1 VTDPPDEHP
10 EWARYRRPVQPPEAS
25 EDSGGSET
33 PDPVDPDGA
42 PIGEAA
48 PAPEE
53 SEPAPH
59 SPSAAPPSPSAA
71 PAGAGWN
78 TAAAALL
85 GAVPKMPAADAP
97 ASTWDP
103 GEAIPNE
110 LEVRIRR
117 DLVRGRKIVWLTWV
131 AALASLVLGLVAVR
145 QATLLVAIDRR
156 LVTTEEVE
164 AAGAAFDI
172 ARSVLIAA
180 VVLGLLLALR
190 WLRGALPVMAELHRR
205 GVVDGPAPRTERPLD
220 RLRLLWRPS
229 GVPAERAG
237 WADLRVGDGRRVA
250 WFAAGFVGL
259 ATIVGLIAA
268 IWLGAAQD
276 ADTSRLLRIVSGID
290 GGLWLVA
297 SVLVGVAFD
306 AILWREAAAAR
317 ALGVFI
323 PLVDAP
329 SRALVRIL
337 PPILLFGAGVLV
349 ASVRPE
355 PWFVPCPEATLQCD
369 GMLVPV
375 DHGGGS
381 HATIWVV
388 YAVHRAAV
396 SPTGTLAIAVGGPGG
411 SGLDE
416 SIAILDT
423 LDEELV
429 RRYDILFFDQRGVG
443 ASEGRDCPEAG
454 ATYAT
459 AVPGADAARAFAEGC
474 IRESGVDPATLA
486 RYATHQAAE
495 DLDSIRDRLGIERFA
510 LYGESYGTE
519 LAQEY
524 AAAHPDRLTGLI
536 LDGAVDRTRPAND
549 FWISAKNGFARAL
562 ADTLDACTEDAR
574 CGTDV
579 ADPDRAYDALLGS
592 LDVPLAASYADPDG
606 VVRTHTIDA
615 AAFESAIDA
624 LLYEPSGR
632 MLIQRA
638 VAAASR
644 GDTVPAARLVDAL
657 GTGEGVGASSFAYHA
672 ITCADYRVS
681 PTADPHDLAAVE
693 AAGTAASVGVAR
705 TDEIYTT
712 QFPCLF
718 WPYQPADG
726 TRPAPLR
733 TTPFPVFVLAAT
745 DDPITPAEQGRAIA
759 GRLSDGY
766 LIVTRGGPHV
776 TFGRGDPCV
785 DRPVLDFLLEAR
797 RPASRSID
805 CDGEVADPYIP
816 LSPETAAGIDDALE
830 AMVLAESE
838 LFADPDYQLWDGEG
852 DLRIGCRHG
861 GFVTIT
867 PATLQDG
874 IRFVDCAY
882 LPGYAI
888 TGSGTYV
895 FASSTVSWSVTVPEG
910 ELVYRA
916 DDAGRHVGGTW
927 KGARVDLSD

>member
-1 VTDPPDEHP
+1 VP
-10 EWARYRRPVQPPEAS
+10 A
-25 EDSGGSET
+25 
-33 PDPVDPDGA
+33 VDA
-42 PIGEAA
+42 PI
-48 PAPEE
+48 
-53 SEPAPH
+53 
-59 SPSAAPPSPSAA
+59 
-71 PAGAGWN
+71 
-78 TAAAALL
+78 
-85 GAVPKMPAADAP
+85 
-97 ASTWDP
+97 STWDP
-103 GEAIPNE
+103 GPAIPAE
-110 LEVRIRR
+110 LETRIRR
-117 DLVRGRKIVWLTWV
+117 DLVRGRRIVWLTWV

-145 QATLLVAIDRR
+145 QAALLVAIDRD

-164 AAGAAFDI
+164 AAGASFDV

-180 VVLGLLLALR
+180 VVLGLVLTLR
-190 WLRGALPVMAELHRR
+190 WLRGALPVIAELHGR
-205 GVVDGPAPRTERPLD
+205 GVIAGPAPRSDRALD

-229 GVPAERAG
+229 GVPADRAG

-250 WFAAGFVGL
+250 WLAVAFVGL
-259 ATIVGLIAA
+259 ATVVGLIAA
-268 IWLGAAQD
+268 IWLGAARD
-276 ADTSRLLRIVSGID
+276 ADTSRLLRVVSGID

-329 SRALVRIL
+329 SRALARIL
-337 PPILLFGAGVLV
+337 PPILLFGAGVFV
-349 ASVRPE
+349 ASARPE

-375 DHGGGS
+375 DHEGGS
-381 HATIWVV
+381 HATIWIV
-388 YAVHRAAV
+388 YAVHKAAV
-396 SPTGTLAIAVGGPGG
+396 APTGTLAIAVGGPGG

-416 SIAILDT
+416 AVAILDR

-443 ASEGRDCPEAG
+443 ASEGRDCPAAG
-454 ATYAT
+454 RVLATST
-459 AVPGADAARAFAEGC
+459 PGPEAARAFAADC

-486 RYATHQAAE
+486 RYATRQAAE
-495 DLDSIRDRLGIERFA
+495 DLESIRDRLGIERFA

-519 LAQEY
+519 LAQRY
-524 AAAHPDRLTGLI
+524 AAAHPDRLSGLI
-536 LDGAVDRTRPAND
+536 LDGAVDLTRPANA
-549 FWISAKNGFARAL
+549 FWISATNGFARTL
-562 ADTLDACTEDAR
+562 TDTLAACADDDQCR
-574 CGTDV
+574 GDV
-579 ADPDRAYDALLGS
+579 DDPDRAYDALLAS
-592 LDVPLAASYADPDG
+592 LDEPLTASYADRDG
-606 VVRTHTIDA
+606 VVREHTIDA
-615 AAFESAIDA
+615 VAFESAVDT

-638 VAAASR
+638 VAAAAR
-644 GDTVPAARLVDAL
+644 GDAVPAARLVEAL
-657 GTGEGVGASSFAYHA
+657 GGGAGFGESAFAYHA

-681 PTADPHDLAAVE
+681 PTADPHDLAAVV
-693 AAGTAASVGVAR
+693 AAGTAASVGLAR

-726 TRPAPLR
+726 TRPAPLT
-733 TTPFPVFVLAAT
+733 TTPYPVFVLAAT

-759 GRLSDGY
+759 ARLSDGY

-776 TFGRGDPCV
+776 TFGRGDACV

-797 RPASRSID
+797 RPASRSVD

-816 LSPETAAGIDDALE
+816 LSPESAARIDDAME
-830 AMVLAESE
+830 AMDLVESE

-882 LPGYAI
+882 VPGYAV
-888 TGSGTYV
+888 TGSGSYV
-895 FASSTVSWSVTVPEG
+895 FASSTVTWSLTVPDGQLE
-910 ELVYRA
+910 YRA
-916 DDAGRHVGGTW
+916 DDVSRHVSGTW
-927 KGARVDLSD
+927 RGEPVEISE